1 MTTRLLSYVGGLLFV
16 AALLGG
22 LYLLGRS
29 HGAEGVRVQWQ
40 AERLALAEAATKA
53 NADARRIEAE
63 RQKAAED
70 ADAKYRTDIAKSRR
84 TAGAAAAELG
94 RLRDEL
100 AARDRRA
107 AEDAAAADSADEAAA
122 VARGLLSDCAGR
134 YQALA
139 GDADGLADR
148 LRGLQGYVRGAL
160 K

>member
-1 MTTRLLSYVGGLLFV
+1 VTTRLLSYAGGLLFAV
-16 AALLGG
+16 ALLGG

-40 AERLALAEAATKA
+40 AERLALAEAATRA
-53 NADARRIEAE
+53 NAEARRIEAE

-70 ADAKYRTDIAKSRR
+70 ADAKYRTDLAKSRR

-107 AEDAAAADSADEAAA
+107 AEAAAAAGSVDGGAAERQLLGECADRYRA
-122 VARGLLSDCAGR
+122 V
-134 YQALA
+134 A
-139 GDADGLADR
+139 GDADQLADQVR
-148 LRGLQGYVRGAL
+148 WLQGFIRGLQ
-160 K
+160 